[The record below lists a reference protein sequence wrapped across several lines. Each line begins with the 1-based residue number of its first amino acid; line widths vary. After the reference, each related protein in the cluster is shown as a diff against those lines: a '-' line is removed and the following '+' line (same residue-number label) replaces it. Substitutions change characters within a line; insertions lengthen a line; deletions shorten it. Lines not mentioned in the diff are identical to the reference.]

1 MLVVAGPNARNAR
14 RWTPDSCASCP
25 QAAGM
30 TALEL
35 WRTENQVDQRSG
47 LRQKGEIPCTAH
59 SCHSHETGAH
69 LALCGIKF
77 PGWQR
82 IVRAPVHSG
91 RRTEG
96 ERPAHVN
103 PLFRLELHRS
113 LGTRQV
119 ALVPQ
124 DAAAS
129 AQLQGVAGG
138 EIQEVDGCTWVC
150 VQVTCTAPACQF
162 VCKPAKLAP
171 RPRLLQTA
179 AE

>member
-124 DAAAS
+124 DACSFRSAAGS
-129 AQLQGVAGG
+129 RRWRNPGSGWMHVGLRAGYLHG
-138 EIQEVDGCTWVC
+138 TSLSIRMQASKASTSS
-150 VQVTCTAPACQF
+150 TF
-162 VCKPAKLAP
+162 
-171 RPRLLQTA
+171 A
-179 AE
+179 ADSS